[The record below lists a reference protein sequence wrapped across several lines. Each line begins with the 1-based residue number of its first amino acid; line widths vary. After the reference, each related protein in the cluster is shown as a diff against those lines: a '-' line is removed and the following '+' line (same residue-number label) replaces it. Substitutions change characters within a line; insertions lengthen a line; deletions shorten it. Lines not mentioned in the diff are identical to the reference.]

1 MITGVKNQ
9 RGKTISRIN
18 KKQIK
23 KAEIFFDF
31 VVLWNQLYAGV
42 KRNAKRIPKIIDNKI
57 GFNKRKDKTART
69 AKMTVTI
76 IFLK

>member
-9 RGKTISRIN
+9 RGRTINKIN

-31 VVLWNQLYAGV
+31 VILWNQLYTGR
-42 KRNAKRIPKIIDNKI
+42 KINAKRIPKIIGNKI
-57 GFNKRKDKTART
+57 GFTKKKDKTASAT
-69 AKMTVTI
+69 KIILVI